1 MVRSWLAF
9 RGGRVEPLQD
19 AEMQPSD
26 QKTASASCWTQLRSV
41 FRPRYLQPGIQRRC
55 DTGA

>member
-19 AEMQPSD
+19 AEMQPSE
-26 QKTASASCWTQLRSV
+26 QKSTFVSCWTQLRSV
-41 FRPRYLQPGIQRRC
+41 FRLR
-55 DTGA
+55 